1 VLQVKIF
8 EAEHEEDLE
17 ESVNEFLSTLQ
28 LSKFVNI
35 QYQVSIAADD
45 ETQDFESLYSFSAMI
60 LYKT

>member
-1 VLQVKIF
+1 MLQVKIF

-35 QYQVSIAADD
+35 QYQVSIAADE